1 MGNVEEA
8 YKGKRQSARGMIGRG
23 KRQKKASPP
32 FPPSHRAPRTF
43 LSFFSVSLRHKEA
56 LAQERGVSSRP
67 SGSSGP
73 RVTADSQS
81 SNYGLADRAENAWW
95 LGWDNVFIKSGN
107 QPRFQRSLLQSLR
120 SERERETGSPA
131 TSKAMR
137 TNGRNIRYHDE
148 IHRGLKS

>member
-1 MGNVEEA
+1 MGNVDEA

-43 LSFFSVSLRHKEA
+43 LSFFPVSLRHKVA

-67 SGSSGP
+67 SGSLGP

-81 SNYGLADRAENAWW
+81 SNYGLVDRAENAW
-95 LGWDNVFIKSGN
+95 
-107 QPRFQRSLLQSLR
+107 
-120 SERERETGSPA
+120 
-131 TSKAMR
+131 
-137 TNGRNIRYHDE
+137 
-148 IHRGLKS
+148 

>member
-43 LSFFSVSLRHKEA
+43 LSFFPVSLRHKEA

-73 RVTADSQS
+73 RVMADGQS
-81 SNYGLADRAENAWW
+81 SNYGLVDRAENAWW

-120 SERERETGSPA
+120 SERERETGGFA

-137 TNGRNIRYHDE
+137 TNGRNIRYN
-148 IHRGLKS
+148 IFKSLYH